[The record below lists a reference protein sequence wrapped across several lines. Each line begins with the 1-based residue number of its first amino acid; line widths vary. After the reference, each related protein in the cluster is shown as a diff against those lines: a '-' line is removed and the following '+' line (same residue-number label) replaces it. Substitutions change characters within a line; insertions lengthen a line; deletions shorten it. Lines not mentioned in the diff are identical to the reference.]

1 MDLFTSIVEHDNA
14 YNTCA
19 PKEDGRRWHT
29 IAVQAKPVVQEFGDF
44 LPTNA
49 LVLGPSPPEVTFR
62 GRNQQQGIRAI
73 VDAYMHY
80 TPTTIDLS
88 QPTLTVSESP
98 KAVGETSLD
107 VRNG

>member
-19 PKEDGRRWHT
+19 PK
-29 IAVQAKPVVQEFGDF
+29 VVQKFGDF
-44 LPTNA
+44 LPMNA
-49 LVLGPSPPEVTFR
+49 LVVGPPPPEVTFR

-88 QPTLTVSESP
+88 QPPLTVSESP
-98 KAVGETSLD
+98 KAVGESSLD